1 MYALHCIPV
10 CRGWQNLW
18 SKYLE
23 EPKSLIENFFKEKLI
38 PKPQFMPCHRSAF
51 KEVSD
56 WASKPF
62 PPSLA
67 NVCGRGN
74 HNTGFLYT

>member
-1 MYALHCIPV
+1 M
-10 CRGWQNLW
+10 
-18 SKYLE
+18 
-23 EPKSLIENFFKEKLI
+23 ENFFMEMLI

-56 WASKPF
+56 WAPKPF